1 MDYTQ
6 LAINTQSKNTIIDDG
21 YLKIPNTLTGFI
33 NTDTEIE
40 DDPKKAD
47 HKIIVYKGIQ
57 TVSDEDRICEC
68 CGAHMYKNM
77 ICAPTRIKHFSYGP
91 TSTVVE
97 VSLNQMQCTN
107 PECNA
112 TKMQGVPFK
121 SKHHRITKA
130 LEEFIEKL
138 LGRASFTLKS
148 ISELTGVGKN
158 IVKAID
164 LRRLK
169 RLYTVDGKTLRKP
182 QKFCKYL
189 GIDEF
194 KLHNGYKYA
203 THIIDMETGN
213 VLWIARGK
221 SKQVVYDFIDYVGEE
236 WMDHVEAIGCDMNS
250 DFEEAFEE
258 RCTHIQPVFDY
269 FHIVKNMNE
278 KLINEIR
285 KDEQARLIAEGNMEA
300 AKHLKKSKHVLC
312 SKKATRD
319 RKDEAAQK
327 GIVKQKKSDLFN
339 LPEIKAIGGWN
350 DKFDLL
356 IKENELLFK
365 ADLIKE
371 KITAAYQEDHEWKMA
386 KQIIEIIDL
395 CNETKNEDFIWFA
408 NLLSNHFEGIIAHA
422 TIKITSSKIEGINNR
437 IKTIRRMGY
446 GYPDDE
452 YFFLKIIDMSRRN
465 PL

>member
-6 LAINTQSKNTIIDDG
+6 LAINTQSENTATDDG
-21 YLKIPNTLTGFI
+21 YLKIPNTLKGFI
-33 NTDTEIE
+33 NTDTVIE
-40 DDPKKAD
+40 DDPNKPE

-57 TVSDEDRICEC
+57 TTSGKDRVCDC
-68 CGAHMYKNM
+68 CGAPMYKNM
-77 ICAPTRIKHFSYGP
+77 ICAPTRIKHFSYGL

-107 PECNA
+107 PDCNA
-112 TKMQGVPFK
+112 TKMQDVPFK
-121 SKHHRITKA
+121 SDHHRITKA

-164 LRRLK
+164 LRRLR
-169 RLYTVDGKTLRKP
+169 RLYTEDGKELRKP
-182 QKFCKYL
+182 EKFSRYL

-221 SKQVVYDFIDYVGEE
+221 SKQVVYDFIDHVGEE
-236 WMDHVEAIGCDMNS
+236 WMNHVEAIACDMNS

-278 KLINEIR
+278 KLINAIR
-285 KDEQARLIAEGNMEA
+285 KEEQARLMAEGNIEA
-300 AKHLKKSKHVLC
+300 AKHLKKSKFILC
-312 SKKATRD
+312 SNKATRD
-319 RKDEAAQK
+319 KKDEDAQN
-327 GIVKQKKSDLFN
+327 GVVKQKNRSCSIFRKS
-339 LPEIKAIGGWN
+339 K
-350 DKFDLL
+350 LL
-356 IKENELLFK
+356 
-365 ADLIKE
+365 AD
-371 KITAAYQEDHEWKMA
+371 
-386 KQIIEIIDL
+386 
-395 CNETKNEDFIWFA
+395 
-408 NLLSNHFEGIIAHA
+408 G
-422 TIKITSSKIEGINNR
+422 TISLKSS
-437 IKTIRRMGY
+437 
-446 GYPDDE
+446 
-452 YFFLKIIDMSRRN
+452 
-465 PL
+465 